1 MLRMLLTEHEN
12 VPWQALRYLTAEVT
26 YGGRVTDTWDKR
38 CIINVVEKFYAPET
52 LDDGYC
58 YSSSK
63 VIIVYCIR
71 NSACFRVLRS
81 SFWCTRGVGTA
92 RKTIKGARKKLKRA
106 RKKLKRTRKK
116 LKRTRKTIKGARK
129 KLKRARKQLKGTR
142 KKLKV
147 ARKKLNLELL

>member
-71 NSACFRVLRS
+71 NSAWFRVLRS
-81 SFWCTRGVGTA
+81 SLGCTRGVGTA
-92 RKTIKGARKKLKRA
+92 RKTIKRARKKLKRA

-116 LKRTRKTIKGARK
+116 L
-129 KLKRARKQLKGTR
+129 
-142 KKLKV
+142 
-147 ARKKLNLELL
+147 NLELF

>member
-71 NSACFRVLRS
+71 NNACFRVLRS
-81 SFWCTRGVGTA
+81 SLGCTRGVGTA
-92 RKTIKGARKKLKRA
+92 RKTIKGARKMLKRARKKLKRARKKLKRA

-116 LKRTRKTIKGARK
+116 L
-129 KLKRARKQLKGTR
+129 
-142 KKLKV
+142 
-147 ARKKLNLELL
+147 NLELF